1 MCFSAVA
8 LTEGHVPR
16 VIECASV
23 NLPTPHQYR
32 STACE
37 HGLHQPRCRRTCKFC
52 GRPCI
57 CHCHQGED
65 PGEDTEL
72 RDRLR
77 ETVRRI
83 DLGQGTYTQAD
94 GTTVGGV
101 LVLDLAHLSQG
112 EHVIDALVNHIL
124 DTLAAMP
131 AREGPYRPEPAPKA
145 PPMTETMTHTVPA
158 LPRLLMRA
166 ADMTRGLL
174 DDALADYDLTYVH
187 YQVLEV
193 ALNQDGL
200 SCTAFAAALDITP
213 QSLPRLLELLSTKGY
228 VERRRSATHSRVLQ
242 VHITAAGREALGRA
256 VPVVKAVQD
265 RLFEDLR
272 QDGADGY
279 TELGR
284 LLEKLFTH
292 LAPRRPPRRPA
303 AAAAGH
309 HQKE

>member
-1 MCFSAVA
+1 MRFSAVT
-8 LTEGHVPR
+8 LTATHVPR
-16 VIECASV
+16 VVECASV
-23 NLPTPHQYR
+23 NHPTLHQYR

-52 GRPCI
+52 GRPCL
-57 CHCHQGED
+57 CPCHQGED
-65 PGEDTEL
+65 PAPDTEL

-83 DLGQGTYTQAD
+83 DLGKGTYTQAD
-94 GTTVGGV
+94 GTSIAGV
-101 LVLDLAHLSQG
+101 LVLDLADLSEG
-112 EHVIDALVNHIL
+112 EQVIDTLVDHIL

-145 PPMTETMTHTVPA
+145 LTMTETMTHAVPA

-166 ADMTRGLL
+166 ADMMRDLL
-174 DDALADYDLTYVH
+174 DHALADYDLTYVH

-200 SCTAFAAALDITP
+200 SCTAFAAALGITP
-213 QSLPRLLELLSTKGY
+213 QSLPRVLELLSTKGY
-228 VERRRSATHSRVLQ
+228 VERRRSTTHSRIVH

-256 VPVVKAVQD
+256 TPVVQAVED

-284 LLEKLFTH
+284 LLETLFTR
-292 LAPRRPPRRPA
+292 LASRRPPRRSAVPA
-303 AAAAGH
+303 AGQ
-309 HQKE
+309 HQRG